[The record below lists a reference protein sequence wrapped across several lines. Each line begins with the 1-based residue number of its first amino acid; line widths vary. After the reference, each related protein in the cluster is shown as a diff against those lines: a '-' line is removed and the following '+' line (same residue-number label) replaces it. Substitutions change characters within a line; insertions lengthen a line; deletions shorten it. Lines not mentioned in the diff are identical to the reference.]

1 MFPFSGIRVVGC
13 LLSSV
18 LKRCHSIYFVQ
29 FSICLKLEG
38 SAGPNFSIKPRRQK
52 PTHFPF
58 ILQKVELPT
67 INSLKENFLQKVY
80 VNCISSTWIS
90 GTDTLYNHETINFSQ
105 KVQEKSSYFG
115 VLCCQQG
122 ITNDFFFPA
131 CNYFWLRSLNSGPFL
146 SELFLQ
152 LVEQVY
158 SIVWQLDKLL
168 TGTVI
173 WFATLVMA
181 QGKNASSRV
190 TRWNTQR
197 REKQRRHNERKMN
210 LFPHCF
216 CLREEMPWEVLAEVW
231 HKRVEYNHFTPL
243 GKG

>member
-1 MFPFSGIRVVGC
+1 MRQLIFHRKFRRRVA
-13 LLSSV
+13 
-18 LKRCHSIYFVQ
+18 I
-29 FSICLKLEG
+29 LEFFAA
-38 SAGPNFSIKPRRQK
+38 SR
-52 PTHFPF
+52 
-58 ILQKVELPT
+58 E
-67 INSLKENFLQKVY
+67 
-80 VNCISSTWIS
+80 
-90 GTDTLYNHETINFSQ
+90 SQ
-105 KVQEKSSYFG
+105 M
-115 VLCCQQG
+115 
-122 ITNDFFFPA
+122 IFFFPA

-216 CLREEMPWEVLAEVW
+216 CLREEMPWEVLAEV
-231 HKRVEYNHFTPL
+231 
-243 GKG
+243 